1 MTTAEGLGAADDCES
16 TTIHSFIQGDVSA
29 LWTRRCLTLQGDVSA
44 LLEGT
49 LQECTLLEGTL
60 LECVVDAG
68 AFFTGSAACPPAS
81 SCERTP
87 HSSPQRGAKKHKGNR
102 GALPLRFLFEPLTP
116 LRMVRCLS
124 AFCSNPSLLS
134 AWCAAS
140 PLSLRT
146 AHSSPRGALPLRF
159 LCEPLTPLRVQL
171 FSLFPPH
178 SRLLST
184 EESLAS
190 GRRKPW
196 LLVPA
201 KMPATLCG
209 GGHSARHSCA
219 AWTRTHSAARTS
231 LEKTKFLQR
240 GELLHLGAGKRE
252 VRPQL

>member
-1 MTTAEGLGAADDCES
+1 MFQPS
-16 TTIHSFIQGDVSA
+16 WRVPSRSVHSWRVHSWSVSSMLA
-29 LWTRRCLTLQGDVSA
+29 RFLRAA
-44 LLEGT
+44 LLAH
-49 LQECTLLEGTL
+49 QLLL
-60 LECVVDAG
+60 
-68 AFFTGSAACPPAS
+68 AS
-81 SCERTP
+81 
-87 HSSPQRGAKKHKGNR
+87 
-102 GALPLRFLFEPLTP
+102 EPLTP
-116 LRMVRCLS
+116 LRNVGRKTQGK
-124 AFCSNPSLLS
+124 P
-134 AWCAAS
+134 WCAAS
-140 PLSLRT
+140 PLSVRT
-146 AHSSPRGALPLRF
+146 PHSSPRGALPLRF

-201 KMPATLCG
+201 KMPATLYG

-219 AWTRTHSAARTS
+219 AWTRTHSAARTR

>member
-1 MTTAEGLGAADDCES
+1 MFQPS
-16 TTIHSFIQGDVSA
+16 WRVPSRSVHSWRVHSWSVSSMLA
-29 LWTRRCLTLQGDVSA
+29 RFLRAA
-44 LLEGT
+44 LLAH
-49 LQECTLLEGTL
+49 QLLL
-60 LECVVDAG
+60 
-68 AFFTGSAACPPAS
+68 AS
-81 SCERTP
+81 
-87 HSSPQRGAKKHKGNR
+87 
-102 GALPLRFLFEPLTP
+102 EPLTP
-116 LRMVRCLS
+116 LRNVGRKNTRETVVRCLS

-171 FSLFPPH
+171 FPLFPPH

-219 AWTRTHSAARTS
+219 AWTRTHSAARTR